1 MSIGRKI
8 IWSNYIQSVRRWLQK
23 YKHLISEEDNAVFAN
38 AIELFVKKNKQ
49 DPETY
54 YDVRCVMSHE
64 EIKMLD
70 RYNESFLWHEKK
82 KLSVNAGGPIIMI
95 AFSDFND
102 NTTVGYKVIKS
113 GIIADCLQSQNYDV
127 CWYIDSC
134 GDLRCDIVEGALGC
148 VRYLYRVVQ
157 EGITETQL
165 KAFLSE
171 ILDGHIPAE
180 RITAVT
186 KRLGPMI
193 TDAYGLSRRGYR
205 AYGKG

>member
-1 MSIGRKI
+1 MSIGRKV
-8 IWSNYIQSVRRWLQK
+8 IWSSYIQSVRRWLQK

-70 RYNESFLWHEKK
+70 RYNESFLWQEKK

-157 EGITETQL
+157 EEIRETQL
-165 KAFLSE
+165 KEFLSE

>member
-38 AIELFVKKNKQ
+38 AIELFVNKNKQ

-70 RYNESFLWHEKK
+70 RYNESFLWQEKK

-157 EGITETQL
+157 EEIRETQL
-165 KAFLSE
+165 KEFLSE

>member
-1 MSIGRKI
+1 MSIGRKV
-8 IWSNYIQSVRRWLQK
+8 IWSSYIQSVRRWLQK

-38 AIELFVKKNKQ
+38 AIELFVNKNKQ

-186 KRLGPMI
+186 KRIGPMI

>member
-1 MSIGRKI
+1 MSIGRKV
-8 IWSNYIQSVRRWLQK
+8 IWSSYIQSVRRWLQK

-54 YDVRCVMSHE
+54 YDVRCAMSHE

-157 EGITETQL
+157 EEITETQL
-165 KAFLSE
+165 KEFLSE

-180 RITAVT
+180 RITTVT

>member
-38 AIELFVKKNKQ
+38 AIELFVNKNKQ

-157 EGITETQL
+157 EEIRETQL
-165 KAFLSE
+165 KEFLSE

-186 KRLGPMI
+186 KRIGPMI

>member
-38 AIELFVKKNKQ
+38 AIELFVNKNKQ

-157 EGITETQL
+157 EEIRETQL
-165 KAFLSE
+165 KEFLSE

>member
-1 MSIGRKI
+1 MSIGRKV
-8 IWSNYIQSVRRWLQK
+8 IWSSYIQSVRRWLQK

-157 EGITETQL
+157 EEIRETQL
-165 KAFLSE
+165 KEFLSE

>member
-70 RYNESFLWHEKK
+70 RYNESFLWQEKK

-157 EGITETQL
+157 EEIRETQL
-165 KAFLSE
+165 KEFLSE

>member
-157 EGITETQL
+157 EEIRETQL
-165 KAFLSE
+165 KEFLSE